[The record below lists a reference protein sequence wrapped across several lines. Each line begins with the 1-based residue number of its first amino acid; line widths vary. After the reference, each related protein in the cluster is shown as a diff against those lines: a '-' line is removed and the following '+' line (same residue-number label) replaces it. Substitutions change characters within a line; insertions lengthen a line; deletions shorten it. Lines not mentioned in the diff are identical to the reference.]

1 MEDAA
6 GDEGPESTSGTGGML
21 ASMPAECWQLFV
33 PPGRVIMM
41 RMTSKAVKEK
51 MDGSCAAVALRLNV
65 SFWYKARRSNEAG
78 ERAVVLQKVG
88 ALAAKYR
95 IGTLGLSHFGLS
107 SGDFAELEK
116 AIGKCTEL
124 KCLELEQNDFGA
136 DLGGLIRI
144 ASITSLTSLN
154 LKQGHNMRIN
164 CILSLSDLVTYFP
177 LLSRLCLEGNNIGF
191 AKGPAQA
198 TPLRR
203 ELQFLSLKENWLGVD
218 GLLRVK
224 EVLGQCPGLTHLDLS
239 HNLFDSAEMDAL
251 AGMFAQC
258 TLLSHLS
265 FEGNDMDHAT
275 DADLALAKAL
285 SPLGSLTDLNLQ
297 SCRLGGLLHMGAVLQ
312 QSTGLRC
319 LDLEGAMI
327 ENTGAT
333 TLAGVLA
340 TCRDLSYLNV
350 ACNRIRATGTEAIA
364 GALADCPVLIR
375 LNMSDNLIWA
385 RGAEALGAAIGGI
398 KYLSLSNCGIGARG
412 CEALLGLGRLDVL
425 DVSGNSMHAQGA
437 AAIAGAGGTWHR
449 LKSLSM
455 SSNVLGASGM
465 HAVVGVL
472 ERYKTLTSLSLSSN
486 NVQDAGVAI
495 LTGGLVQC
503 PKLEELSLSN
513 NNISDAGATSLA
525 GVLPRCTAL
534 TELFLSYNEKIGAAG
549 MQALREAEEG
559 SDRMLIVNAQQ
570 RVWRR
575 VLVRGV

>member
-1 MEDAA
+1 MEDSA
-6 GDEGPESTSGTGGML
+6 GDEALQTMSGTGGIL
-21 ASMPAECWQLFV
+21 ACMPAECWQLFV

-51 MDGSCAAVALRLNV
+51 MDGSCAAVSLHLNV
-65 SFWYKARRSNEAG
+65 SFWYKARRSNEGG
-78 ERAVVLQKVG
+78 ERAAVLQKVG

-95 IGTLGLSHFGLS
+95 IGTLGLSHFGLT
-107 SGDFAELEK
+107 SGDFGNLEK

-124 KCLELEQNDFGA
+124 KCLELQQNEFGA

-154 LKQGHNMRIN
+154 VNQGHNAGMN
-164 CILSLSDLVTYFP
+164 CILSLSDLVAYFP
-177 LLSRLCLEGNNIGF
+177 LLSRLCLEGNNVGF
-191 AKGPAQA
+191 YRGPQQA
-198 TPLRR
+198 TPVRPKLN
-203 ELQFLSLKENWLGVD
+203 FLSLKENWLAVD

-224 EVLGQCPGLTHLDLS
+224 EVLGKCPGLTHLDLS
-239 HNLFDSAEMDAL
+239 HNMFDSVEMDAL
-251 AGMFAQC
+251 AGMFSQC
-258 TLLSHLS
+258 TLLSYLS
-265 FEGNDMDHAT
+265 FEGNDMDHVT
-275 DADLALAKAL
+275 DGDLALANAL

-297 SCRLGGLLHMGAVLQ
+297 SCRLGGLLHTGAVLQ
-312 QSTGLRC
+312 KCTGLRC

-333 TLAGVLA
+333 TLGGVLA
-340 TCRDLSYLNV
+340 TCRDLSYLNL

-364 GALADCPVLIR
+364 AGLEHCPILIR

-385 RGAEALGAAIGGI
+385 RGAEALGAVIGGV

-412 CEALLGLGRLDVL
+412 CEALLGLRHLDVI
-425 DVSGNSMHAQGA
+425 DVSGNSMHEQGV
-437 AAIAGAGGTWHR
+437 AAIAGAAGNWHG

-472 ERYKTLTSLSLSSN
+472 ERYNMLTALSLSSN
-486 NVQDAGVAI
+486 NVQDAGVEI
-495 LTGGLVQC
+495 LTHGLVQC

-513 NNISDAGATSLA
+513 NNISDAGATCLA

-534 TELFLSYNEKIGAAG
+534 TELFLSYNEKIGPAG
-549 MQALREAEEG
+549 KQVLREAEEG
-559 SDRMLIVNAQQ
+559 SDRTLIVNVQQ

>member
-6 GDEGPESTSGTGGML
+6 GDEGPESTSGTGGKL

-65 SFWYKARRSNEAG
+65 SFWYKARRSNEVG
-78 ERAVVLQKVG
+78 ERAAVLQKVG
-88 ALAAKYR
+88 ALAAKFR
-95 IGTLGLSHFGLS
+95 IGTLGLSHFGLT
-107 SGDFAELEK
+107 SGDFAQLET
-116 AIGKCTEL
+116 AIGKCMEL
-124 KCLELEQNDFGA
+124 KCLELEHNEFGA

-154 LKQGHNMRIN
+154 LKQGHTARMN

-191 AKGPAQA
+191 VKGPPQA
-198 TPLRR
+198 TPLRP
-203 ELQFLSLKENWLGVD
+203 ELKFLSLKENWLGVA
-218 GLLRVK
+218 GLLRVN
-224 EVLGQCPGLTHLDLS
+224 EVLGKCPGLTHLDLS

-251 AGMFAQC
+251 AGMFSQC
-258 TLLSHLS
+258 TLLSYLS

-297 SCRLGGLLHMGAVLQ
+297 SCRLGGLLHMGAVLRK
-312 QSTGLRC
+312 STGLRC
-319 LDLEGAMI
+319 LDLEGARI

-340 TCRDLSYLNV
+340 TCRDLSYLNL

-364 GALADCPVLIR
+364 GALEHCPSLIR

-385 RGAEALGAAIGGI
+385 RGAEALGPVIGGI

-425 DVSGNSMHAQGA
+425 DVSGNSLHEQGV
-437 AAIAGAGGTWHR
+437 AAIAGGGNWHR
-449 LKSLSM
+449 LTSLSL
-455 SSNVLGASGM
+455 SSNVLGVSGM

-472 ERYKTLTSLSLSSN
+472 ERYKMLTVLSLSSN
-486 NVQDAGVAI
+486 NMQDAGVEI
-495 LTGGLVQC
+495 LAPVLEQC
-503 PKLEELSLSN
+503 PKLEELSLVN
-513 NNISDAGATSLA
+513 NNISDAGATCLA

-534 TELFLSYNEKIGAAG
+534 TELFLSYNEKIGPAG
-549 MQALREAEEG
+549 KQALREAEEG
-559 SDRMLIVNAQQ
+559 SDRMLIVNMQQ

-575 VLVRGV
+575 ALVRGV